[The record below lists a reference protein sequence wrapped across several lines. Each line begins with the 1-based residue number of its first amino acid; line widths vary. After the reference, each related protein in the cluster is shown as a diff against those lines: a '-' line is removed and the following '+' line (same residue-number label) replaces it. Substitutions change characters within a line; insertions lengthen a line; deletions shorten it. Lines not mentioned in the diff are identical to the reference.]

1 MRHIGYG
8 DGRRT
13 DDAVRPV
20 VLVADDDDDILNL
33 LARRLDRRGYRAI
46 TACNGKD
53 ALELARERRPD
64 AAVLDW
70 MMPDLAGPDV
80 CTALKSSDDTADIP
94 IVILTA
100 KTMESDITTG
110 FDAGADEYLT
120 KPFDIQELDAI
131 LRRVIGVHD
140 E

>member
-1 MRHIGYG
+1 MESKP
-8 DGRRT
+8 T
-13 DDAVRPV
+13 V
-20 VLVADDDDDILNL
+20 VLADDDPIVL
-33 LARRLDRRGYRAI
+33 LLVEIRLTERGYHVL
-46 TACNGKD
+46 TATSGTA
-53 ALELARERRPD
+53 ALELIRVSRPN